1 MIKITPED
9 MAKRV
14 DQTNLHEEATE
25 EEMQSFFEEAKK
37 YQFVTVAILPNQ
49 IKLAKRVL
57 KGSGVKIVAAIAFPL
72 GSTSPELKALETRRA
87 VEDGADEI
95 DMVIN
100 NCALHSGQ
108 YDVVKKDIEGVVKA
122 ANGRP
127 VKVIIEVSFL
137 TPELFE
143 KACKIAMEAK
153 ADFVKTSTGFKR
165 FSGWRP
171 TTVEDVLEMKR
182 IVGKKMKVKPAGG
195 ISTTEQALAMYVA
208 GADRIGASAGVKF
221 IEDLKKASK

>member
-1 MIKITPED
+1 
-9 MAKRV
+9 MAKKI

-25 EEMQSFFEEAKK
+25 EEMRSFFEEARK
-37 YQFVTVAILPNQ
+37 YGFAAVAILPNQ
-49 IKLAKRVL
+49 IKLAKTIL
-57 KGSGVKIVAAIAFPL
+57 KGSNVKVVAAIAFPL
-72 GSTSPELKALETRRA
+72 GSTSPELKALETKRA
-87 VEDGADEI
+87 VQDGADEI

-100 NCALHSGQ
+100 NCALHSDQ
-108 YDVVKKDIEGVVKA
+108 YDVVKKDIESVVKA
-122 ANGRP
+122 ANGKP

-143 KACKIAMEAK
+143 KACNIAMEAG

-171 TTVEDVLEMKR
+171 TTVKDVLEIKR

-195 ISTTEQALAMYVA
+195 IKTTEQALAMLVA

-221 IEDLKKASK
+221 VEDVKKTSG